1 MLQDDIPFF
10 LQVDVPESERQVY
23 MEEAQAWCSENG
35 NPPLVET
42 SAKDAT
48 NVEAAFGAAV
58 DAWARLEAR
67 LERPLV
73 EDTVDL
79 SKQQSQHRTSCCMPV
94 SGTE

>member
-1 MLQDDIPFF
+1 M
-10 LQVDVPESERQVY
+10 DVPESDKQVST
-23 MEEAQAWCSENG
+23 EEAQSWCAENG
-35 NPPLVET
+35 DPPLVET

-58 DAWARLEAR
+58 AAWAQLEAR

-79 SKQQSQHRTSCCMPV
+79 SKQQSPHRSSCCMPV
-94 SGTE
+94 SGAE

>member
-1 MLQDDIPFF
+1 M
-10 LQVDVPESERQVY
+10 DVPESEKQVST
-23 MEEAQAWCSENG
+23 EDAQIWCSENG

-58 DAWARLEAR
+58 AAWAQLEAR

-73 EDTVDL
+73 EDVVDL
-79 SKQQSQHRTSCCMPV
+79 SKQQSPHRSSCCMPV
-94 SGTE
+94 SGAE